1 MKNLELTL
9 MENLSGGELTSEE
22 IDTFL
27 GVGGCVLTLAS
38 GIGVIA
44 FAFGAGSCARYLYN

>member
-1 MKNLELTL
+1 MKNLELTR